1 MGIFG
6 ALTTAVTGLRAQSFA
21 LENISGNIANS
32 QTTAFKR
39 VDTSFLD
46 LIPDNPPSK
55 QLSGTVA
62 ASSRATNTVQG
73 DFQSASIG
81 TFMAINGDGF
91 FVVQKPSGFT
101 DGRPTFDGSDLY
113 TRRGDFQTDKD
124 GFLVNGAGYYLM
136 GIPVD
141 AKTGNLA
148 GSVPQLL
155 KFQNDFLP
163 AQPTTQIQYRANLAD
178 YPATQAHDNSVPG
191 SELIDPRTFSAN
203 PVAGSPAP
211 AQITGFGALLSGD
224 ANALL
229 TGTQVVPAATTA
241 TAIGAFTING
251 QVVGITNGMSHA
263 QVLAAINSPTA
274 VNGTGGFTAAG
285 GTVGG
290 APAAIT
296 ITAAGLNGGAAVT
309 VNTLLAT
316 DTAAQVATK
325 INTALAGATGGAAG
339 ISAQVVGGQIVMNSA
354 LADAV
359 TLAGDGATLTAIG
372 YATGNRNSTVGTVPP
387 GMLAATFDGSGHLV
401 LESSSADNAI
411 DLASSSPTVMAE
423 LGLSVGTIKPT
434 NLLTQSAVA
443 QGQTMD
449 IKIGS
454 NPTLSVVFGTGVGEV
469 STMAELLAKLNTLTG
484 GSATVNNT
492 NGNIEIGAN
501 SLGDTIQISGTAN
514 ASNFGIRT
522 LTGLPSNQQV
532 LGLDTTAFL
541 NQTIGGGAI
550 TAYDQSG
557 APVNMQLRWG
567 KVDSAALGTGH
578 SDVWNLF
585 YQTDS
590 NATGTQVAWQN
601 AGVNYTFDA
610 NGQMNPLIANTTL
623 TDVTVNGVALGTLQI
638 VHGSGGLTQFSD
650 TNGTAQ
656 VNLIQQDGFPA
667 GSLQTIAI
675 SDKGRVVGT
684 YSNGRTLDLAEVTLA
699 NFNGPNQLKRL
710 DGGAFAVT
718 DDSGPAILGA
728 SGKIVGSSLEGSNV
742 DIADEFTKL
751 IVTQQAYSA
760 NTRVVTT
767 SNQMVQDVLNM
778 LR

>member
-55 QLSGTVA
+55 QLAGTVQ
-62 ASSRATNTVQG
+62 ASARSTNTVQG

-91 FVVQKPSGFT
+91 FVVQKPSNFT

-124 GFLVNGAGYYLM
+124 GYLVNGAGYYLM

-178 YPATQAHDNSVPG
+178 YPLTTAHDSSVPG
-191 SELIDPRTFSAN
+191 SELIDPKTFSAN

-211 AQITGFGALLSGD
+211 AKITGFGATLSADG
-224 ANALL
+224 NASL
-229 TGTQVVPAATTA
+229 TGTQIVPAALVNG
-241 TAIGAFTING
+241 GAFTING
-251 QVVGITNGMSHA
+251 QAVNLVANMTRA
-263 QVLAAINSPTA
+263 QVLAAINTPVR
-274 VNGTGGFTAAG
+274 VNGTGGFTG
-285 GTVGG
+285 GGATVGG

-296 ITAAGLNGGAAVT
+296 IQAAGLNGGVAVSVGT
-309 VNTLLAT
+309 IVST

-325 INTALAGATGGAAG
+325 INAALAGATGGADG
-339 ISAQVVGGQIVMNSA
+339 IAANVVGGQLVLSSA
-354 LADAV
+354 LADTA
-359 TLAGDGATLTAIG
+359 TLSGDTTTLTAIG
-372 YATGNRNSTVGTVPP
+372 FAPGNRATTTGSLPP
-387 GMLAATFDGSGHLV
+387 GMQAATYDGTNHLV
-401 LESSSADNAI
+401 LQSTSSDTPI
-411 DLASSSPTVMAE
+411 DITSTSPDLMAE
-423 LGLSVGTIKPT
+423 LGLSVGTTDPT

-443 QGQTMD
+443 QGQTMT
-449 IKIGS
+449 ITVGA
-454 NPTLSVVFGTGVGEV
+454 NPPLTITFGTGVGQV
-469 STMAELLAKLNTLTG
+469 STLAELQTALGSLTG
-484 GSATVNNT
+484 GSASVNT
-492 NGNIEIGAN
+492 ASGNIKVQAN
-501 SLGDTIQISGTAN
+501 SLTDTIQVTGNAN
-514 ASNFGIRT
+514 ASNFGMHT
-522 LTGLPSNQQV
+522 TTALPSNQQV
-532 LGLDTTAFL
+532 LGLDTTAFV
-541 NQTIGGGAI
+541 NQSIGGGAI

-567 KVDSAALGTGH
+567 KVDSATLGTGH
-578 SDVWNLF
+578 ADTWNLF
-585 YQTDS
+585 YQVNA

-601 AGVNYTFDA
+601 AGINYTFDA

-623 TDVTVNGVALGTLQI
+623 NNVTVNGIDLGTIQV
-638 VHGSGGLTQFSD
+638 VHGSGGMTQFSD

-656 VNLIQQDGFPA
+656 VNQIQQDGFSA

-710 DGGAFAVT
+710 DGGAFSVT
-718 DDSGPAILGA
+718 DSSGPAILGA
-728 SGKIVGSSLEGSNV
+728 PGKIVGSSLEGSNV

>member
-6 ALTTAVTGLRAQSFA
+6 ALTTAVTGLKAQSFA

-39 VDTSFLD
+39 VDTSFMD

-55 QLSGTVA
+55 QLAGTVT
-62 ASSRATNTVQG
+62 ASARSTNTVQG

-91 FVVQKPSGFT
+91 FVVQKPSNFT

-124 GFLVNGAGYYLM
+124 GYLVNGAGYYLM

-178 YPATQAHDNSVPG
+178 YPLTTAHDSSVPG
-191 SELIDPRTFSAN
+191 SELIDPKTFSAN

-211 AQITGFGALLSGD
+211 AKITGFGATLSPD
-224 ANALL
+224 ANAVL
-229 TGTQVVPAATTA
+229 TGTQIVPAALVN
-241 TAIGAFTING
+241 GGSFTING
-251 QVVGITNGMSHA
+251 QSVDLVPNMTRA
-263 QVLAAINSPTA
+263 QVLAAINAPVKVT
-274 VNGTGGFTAAG
+274 GTGGFTG
-285 GTVGG
+285 PGSTVGG

-296 ITAAGLNGGAAVT
+296 VQAAGLNGGVAVPVGT
-309 VNTLLAT
+309 ILST

-325 INTALAGATGGAAG
+325 INAALTGVGNTDG
-339 ISAQVVGGQIVMNSA
+339 ISASVVGGQVVVSSA
-354 LADAV
+354 LADTV
-359 TLAGDGATLTAIG
+359 TLGGDNATLTAIG
-372 YATGNRNSTVGTVPP
+372 FAAGNRVTTVGSLPP
-387 GMLAATFDGSGHLV
+387 GMQAATLDGTNHLV
-401 LESSSADNAI
+401 LQSTSSDTPIDITSA
-411 DLASSSPTVMAE
+411 SPSLIAE
-423 LGLSVGTIKPT
+423 LGISVGTTDPT

-443 QGQTMD
+443 QGQTM
-449 IKIGS
+449 IITVGA
-454 NPTLSVVFGTGVGEV
+454 NPPLSITFGTGAGEI
-469 STMAELLAKLNTLTG
+469 STLAELQAKLATLTG
-484 GSATVNNT
+484 GTASVNT
-492 NGNIEIGAN
+492 ANGNIKIGAN
-501 SLGDTIQISGTAN
+501 SLTDTIQVTGNAN
-514 ASNFGIRT
+514 ANNFGMHT
-522 LTGLPSNQQV
+522 ATALPSNQQV
-532 LGLDTTAFL
+532 LGLDATAFI

-550 TAYDQSG
+550 TSYDQSG
-557 APVNMQLRWG
+557 APVNIQLRWG
-567 KVDSAALGTGH
+567 KVDSATLGTGH
-578 SDVWNLF
+578 ADTWNLF
-585 YQTDS
+585 YQTNA

-601 AGVNYTFDA
+601 AGVNYTFDP

-623 TDVTVNGVALGTLQI
+623 NNVTVNGIDLGTIQI

-656 VNLIQQDGFPA
+656 VNLIEQDGFPA

-710 DGGAFAVT
+710 DGGAFSIT
-718 DDSGPAILGA
+718 DSSGPAILGA
-728 SGKIVGSSLEGSNV
+728 PGKIVGSSLEGSNV